1 MSVGSRKISV
11 VIPAYNK
18 GEVILPAL
26 QNILSQLKVQT
37 NNFEVIVV
45 NDGSTDNTL
54 EKAVEFKR
62 FNGSS
67 DKIKIYHLPENS
79 GKGAS
84 LCFGFG
90 KSTGDIVIF
99 ADGDMDLPARN
110 IRVALAY
117 MDERQADVVVGSKR
131 HTNSVVEYPAIR
143 RFYSLLYQTLIRFL
157 FNLNIADTQVGLK
170 VFKREVLENVI
181 PKIVVKA
188 FAFDLEV
195 LVVARSAGFTKIC
208 EFPIEL
214 KYGLSTTINWRSV
227 SNILTDTAGI
237 FYRKA
242 ILRYYME
249 RPLSHL
255 QPLILNQVKN

>member
-1 MSVGSRKISV
+1 MMSVASRKISV

-18 GEVILPAL
+18 GQVILPAL
-26 QNILSQLKVQT
+26 QSILAQLKIQT
-37 NNFEVIVV
+37 DNFEVIVV

-84 LCFGFG
+84 LCFGFT
-90 KSTGDIVIF
+90 KSTGEIAIF

-110 IRVALAY
+110 IRVALAFL
-117 MDERQADVVVGSKR
+117 DETQADIAVGSKR
-131 HTNSVVEYPAIR
+131 HPASVVEYPTTR
-143 RFYSLLYQTLIRFL
+143 RFYSWCYQTLIRFL
-157 FNLNIADTQVGLK
+157 FNLNVADTQVGLK
-170 VFKREVLENVI
+170 VFKREVLESVI

-188 FAFDLEV
+188 FAFDLEL
-195 LVVARSAGFTKIC
+195 LVVAKSAGFGKIC
-208 EFPIEL
+208 EFPVEL
-214 KYGLSTTINWRSV
+214 RHGVGSTINLKAV
-227 SNILTDTAGI
+227 KNILLDTAGI

-242 ILRYYME
+242 ILRYYLE
-249 RPLSHL
+249 KPVQHL
-255 QPLILNQVKN
+255 QPLLLTK